1 MAIIKRTTLISPSA
15 DTRTLSELNVI
26 DIESGVYYCNEGC
39 TINGVTSSLWTV
51 VCISNNDM
59 QNLHCYTQ
67 IWIPSTTGS
76 TSRAS
81 QVMFVRTSSTE
92 STGYSSFSS
101 TVVAGSNVKLEVSSS
116 QPTLS
121 ENGETKLW
129 IQYPS
134 S

>member
-1 MAIIKRTTLISPSA
+1 MAIIKRTTLIAPSA

-26 DIESGVYYCNEGC
+26 DIESGVYYCNEGV
-39 TINGVTSSLWTV
+39 TINGVSSALWTV

-67 IWIPSTTGS
+67 IWIPSATGG
-76 TSRAS
+76 TSRSS
-81 QVMFVRTSSTE
+81 QAMFIRTSSTE
-92 STGYSSFSS
+92 ATGYSDFSS
-101 TVVAGSNVKLEVSSS
+101 AVVASSNVKFEVSST

-129 IQYPS
+129 IQYPTN
-134 S
+134 